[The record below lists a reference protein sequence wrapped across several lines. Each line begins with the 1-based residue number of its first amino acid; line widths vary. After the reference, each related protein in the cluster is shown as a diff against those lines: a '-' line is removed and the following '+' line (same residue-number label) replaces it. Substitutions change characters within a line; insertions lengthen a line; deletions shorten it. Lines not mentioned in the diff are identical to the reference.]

1 MEWTYP
7 APTLAVYIP
16 EELTETTGYLAIF
29 DLDGTLVSPK
39 KAFVRGGKGDF
50 SFLPGR
56 LEKLKELYNDEYSII
71 IVTNQK
77 VRSPKEKNLRLE
89 RIEEIVEAI
98 GLPISVYVA
107 LGDDKYRKPKPG
119 IWKEIKA
126 NYGEPVE
133 AFYVGDADGQPGSH
147 ADSDLKWAEKIGI
160 PFYPVRDYFVQELP
174 KLPKNEKEA
183 KIILMVGAPG
193 SGKSTLVNELV
204 ERYDAVHLEQ
214 DQIGTAAKV
223 ITRAKKELAAGN
235 SIIVDATHATHK
247 SRQPYYALT
256 QQYNVPVYVFWVMR
270 DGMTSNKEREKPVP
284 MIAIN
289 TYFARLEPPTED
301 KEAKEVFTYDFWE

>member
-1 MEWTYP
+1 MEWDYP
-7 APTLAVYIP
+7 APTLAVYLSP
-16 EELTETTGYLAIF
+16 ELTETTGHLAIF
-29 DLDGTLVSPK
+29 DLDGTLVNSK

-50 SFLPGR
+50 TFLPGR
-56 LEKLKELYNDEYSII
+56 LEKLQQLVDEEYSIV

-77 VRSPKEKNLRLE
+77 VRSPKEKANRLE
-89 RIEEIVEAI
+89 RIEEIIEAI
-98 GLPISVYVA
+98 GLPLGVYVA
-107 LGDDKYRKPKPG
+107 LGDDKYRKPKIG

-126 NYGEPVE
+126 NYGEPIE

-174 KLPKNEKEA
+174 ELPKKEQM
-183 KIILMVGAPG
+183 IIVMVGSPG
-193 SGKSTLVNELV
+193 SGKSTLANELA

-214 DQIGTAAKV
+214 DKIGTAAKV
-223 ITRAKKELAAGN
+223 LTTAKRELVAGN
-235 SIIVDATHATHK
+235 SIVVDATHATYK
-247 SRQPYYALT
+247 SRQPYYALGH
-256 QQYNVPVYVFWVMR
+256 QYNVPVYVFWVVR

-289 TYFARLEPPTED
+289 TYFARLEPPTDDE
-301 KEAKEVFTYDFWE
+301 ESTAVYSYDYWK